1 VFECNYLS
9 RIIPPAIPPEDRLM
23 SSRRGFTLIELL
35 VVIAII
41 AILIGL
47 LLPAVQKVREAA
59 NRMKCQNNL
68 KQLGLA
74 CHAYHDANNMMPPS
88 SRGTGWCIV
97 SGPYVGDAQVYNLNG
112 LQLLLPFI
120 EQTAL
125 DRQLN
130 RASAMA
136 NQKTGYCCS
145 YVGNTGGTLV
155 GDATTNGN
163 GALMATVIPTL
174 LCPSDAG
181 QVMQGP
187 SAPYGPGGNYDGA
200 KTNYDFITSTN
211 DFYCNCWRV
220 TSPDARTMFGE
231 NSNTR
236 LTDVKDGTSN
246 TLMLGETT
254 RDVYNG
260 RCASWGY
267 RGWVMTGI
275 DPRYGLNDWTF
286 GGFITPQPGRLG
298 SWGRAGSL
306 HTGGANFCFADGS
319 VRFLT
324 ENIPVATLT
333 LLGYMADGNVVTLN

>member
-1 VFECNYLS
+1 M
-9 RIIPPAIPPEDRLM
+9 RT
-23 SSRRGFTLIELL
+23 RRGFTLIELL

-59 NRMKCQNNL
+59 ARMSCGNNL

-74 CHAYHDANNMMPPS
+74 CHSYHDTHQVLPPAG
-88 SRGTGWCIV
+88 RGYGWCIV
-97 SGPYVGDAQVYNLNG
+97 SGGYVGDAQVYNLNG
-112 LQLLLPFI
+112 LQLLLPYI

-125 DRQLN
+125 DKKLN
-130 RASAMA
+130 RFSTMS

-145 YVGNTGGTLV
+145 YAGNTNGALV
-155 GDATTNGN
+155 GDATSNGN
-163 GALMATVIPTL
+163 AATMATTIPTFT
-174 LCPSDAG
+174 CPSDAG
-181 QVMQGP
+181 EKLQGT
-187 SAPYGPGGNYDGA
+187 STAYGPGGSYDGA

-211 DFYCNCWRV
+211 DFYCNYWKA
-220 TSPDARTMFGE
+220 TSKGSVTMFGE
-231 NSNTR
+231 NSYVK

-267 RGWVMTGI
+267 RAWVMTGI

-286 GGFITPQPGRLG
+286 GSITPIRGRLG

-306 HTGGANFCFADGS
+306 HTSGVNFCFADGS
-319 VRFLT
+319 VRFIT
-324 ENIPVATLT
+324 ESVPVTTLT
-333 LLGYMADGNVVTLN
+333 YLGYMSDGNAVNDY